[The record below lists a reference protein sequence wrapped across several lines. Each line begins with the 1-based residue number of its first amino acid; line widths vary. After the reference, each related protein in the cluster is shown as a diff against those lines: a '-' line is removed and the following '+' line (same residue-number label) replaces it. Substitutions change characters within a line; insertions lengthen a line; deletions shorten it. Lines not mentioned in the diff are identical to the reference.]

1 MKAYKIVK
9 DDLTDFYTGKVKY
22 EIGSTLIHPDPEHSN
37 APCGRGFHISI
48 HPWQA
53 VAFNKPGRVLEV
65 SFDEKDILAQDDQKM
80 RVSKLTV
87 IKEVNKHLV
96 YGPNW
101 KKVIKKIERVSDK
114 SKLNT
119 ATKPCPNRLLNK
131 AIKRFRPFSKVELKA
146 ENRSFKNWAA
156 ARAAARVAAW
166 DAAWDAARDASR
178 VAAWDAAW
186 AAARVAAWDAAWDAS
201 RVAARDA
208 SRDAAWDASWDAA
221 RVAAWAA
228 AWDASWDAA
237 RVAAWAAARYA
248 SRVAAWAVA
257 WDAAWETISD
267 KIKKPNPFE
276 TLIDIWL
283 LGYVV
288 YFDKNILIAGYMP
301 V

>member
-156 ARAAARVAAW
+156 ARDASRDAAWDAARDAARVAAW
-166 DAAWDAARDASR
+166 DAAWDAARDA
-178 VAAWDAAW
+178 A
-186 AAARVAAWDAAWDAS
+186 
-201 RVAARDA
+201 
-208 SRDAAWDASWDAA
+208 RDAAWDASWDAA
-221 RVAAWAA
+221 RDAAWAA

-237 RVAAWAAARYA
+237 RDAAWAAARYA
-248 SRVAAWAVA
+248 SRVAAWAAA